1 MVIGTLLL
9 VALYFGG
16 KKIIFSITHETTDN
30 AQIETSIVPVL
41 TRISGY
47 VKTISIRD
55 YDSVGQNQLVAE
67 IDDAE
72 LQVLLLEQQSDLQ
85 QSMADVSN
93 AQAQLENG
101 ILSLKNNKGV
111 IDLKTIKQKKA
122 NSDLKRD
129 ENLFKEQAITRKQ
142 LEETEFQIAS
152 ANQELTNAQ
161 TELATANNRI
171 AVLRQ
176 NVNRAMALIEM
187 KKFKEEN
194 IKFDYNEFLNM
205 CGCDKKTETKEQTM
219 ASSSGSFEGQ
229 SFSNVIKK
237 HIHKIN
243 NAKLTEQE
251 QEIEE
256 ITDGSSSGSYD
267 VPLFGKSPKGR
278 RNPLKIDG
286 PDSIYK
292 GRAVK
297 DKNFPK
303 WGGPDSVFVKVK
315 EKCKKFPYCNQG
327 NTGAIEFVSEDTE
340 IKQVITETSK
350 KFGIPY
356 KEMEKIVINEISKI
370 FI

>member
-1 MVIGTLLL
+1 MSIMEEQKKKKQANVRKVVIGTLLL

-47 VKTISIRD
+47 VKTIAIKD

-72 LQVLLLEQQSDLQ
+72 LQVQLLEQQSDLM

-111 IDLKTIKQKKA
+111 IDLRTIKQKKA

-142 LEETEFQIAS
+142 VEETEFQLAS

-187 KKFKEEN
+187 KKTKIKETELKLSYTKIVTPSAGKIGKKNINIGQFVQAGTPLFSIVNDSSYWIVANFKESQLESLQEGKN
-194 IKFDYNEFLNM
+194 VKIRLDAFPDLDIEGTIASLSDATGAKFSLLPPDN
-205 CGCDKKTETKEQTM
+205 
-219 ASSSGSFEGQ
+219 SSGNF
-229 SFSNVIKK
+229 IKVTQRIPVK
-237 HIHKIN
+237 IAIN
-243 NAKLTEQE
+243 NQAAFKNKL
-251 QEIEE
+251 
-256 ITDGSSSGSYD
+256 
-267 VPLFGKSPKGR
+267 
-278 RNPLKIDG
+278 
-286 PDSIYK
+286 
-292 GRAVK
+292 RA
-297 DKNFPK
+297 
-303 WGGPDSVFVKVK
+303 GMSVF
-315 EKCKKFPYCNQG
+315 
-327 NTGAIEFVSEDTE
+327 
-340 IKQVITETSK
+340 ITVDK
-350 KFGIPY
+350 
-356 KEMEKIVINEISKI
+356 
-370 FI
+370 

>member
-1 MVIGTLLL
+1 MEEQKKKQANIRKVVIGTLLL

-47 VKTISIRD
+47 VKTIAIKD

-72 LQVLLLEQQSDLQ
+72 LQVQLLEQQSDLQ

-111 IDLKTIKQKKA
+111 IDLRTIKQKKA

-142 LEETEFQIAS
+142 VEETEFQLAS
-152 ANQELTNAQ
+152 ATQELANAQ

-187 KKFKEEN
+187 KKTKIKETELKLSYTKIITPSAGKIGKKNINIGQFVQAGTPLFSIVNDSSYWIVANFKESQLASLQEGKNVKIRLDAFSDLN
-194 IKFDYNEFLNM
+194 IEGTIVSLSDATGAKFSLLPPDN
-205 CGCDKKTETKEQTM
+205 
-219 ASSSGSFEGQ
+219 SSGNF
-229 SFSNVIKK
+229 IKVTQRIPVK
-237 HIHKIN
+237 IAIN
-243 NAKLTEQE
+243 NQAAFKNKL
-251 QEIEE
+251 
-256 ITDGSSSGSYD
+256 
-267 VPLFGKSPKGR
+267 
-278 RNPLKIDG
+278 
-286 PDSIYK
+286 
-292 GRAVK
+292 RA
-297 DKNFPK
+297 
-303 WGGPDSVFVKVK
+303 GMSVF
-315 EKCKKFPYCNQG
+315 
-327 NTGAIEFVSEDTE
+327 
-340 IKQVITETSK
+340 ITVDK
-350 KFGIPY
+350 
-356 KEMEKIVINEISKI
+356 
-370 FI
+370 

>member
-1 MVIGTLLL
+1 MSIMEEQKKKKQANVRKVVIGTLLL

-47 VKTISIRD
+47 VKTIAIKD

-72 LQVLLLEQQSDLQ
+72 LQVQLLEQQSDLM

-111 IDLKTIKQKKA
+111 IDLRTIKQKKA

-142 LEETEFQIAS
+142 VEETEFQLAS
-152 ANQELTNAQ
+152 ANQELSNAQ

-187 KKFKEEN
+187 KKTKIKETELKLSYTKIVTPSAGKIGKKNINIGQFVQAGTPLFSIVNDSSYWIVANFKESQLESLQEGKN
-194 IKFDYNEFLNM
+194 VKIRLDAFPDLDIEGTIASLSDATGAKFSLLPPDN
-205 CGCDKKTETKEQTM
+205 
-219 ASSSGSFEGQ
+219 SSGNF
-229 SFSNVIKK
+229 IKVTQRIPVK
-237 HIHKIN
+237 IAIN
-243 NAKLTEQE
+243 NQAAFKNKL
-251 QEIEE
+251 
-256 ITDGSSSGSYD
+256 
-267 VPLFGKSPKGR
+267 
-278 RNPLKIDG
+278 
-286 PDSIYK
+286 
-292 GRAVK
+292 RA
-297 DKNFPK
+297 
-303 WGGPDSVFVKVK
+303 GMSVF
-315 EKCKKFPYCNQG
+315 
-327 NTGAIEFVSEDTE
+327 
-340 IKQVITETSK
+340 ITVDK
-350 KFGIPY
+350 
-356 KEMEKIVINEISKI
+356 
-370 FI
+370 

>member
-1 MVIGTLLL
+1 MEEQKKKKQANVRKLVIGTLLL

-16 KKIIFSITHETTDN
+16 KKVIFSITHETTDN

-47 VKTISIRD
+47 VKTIAIKD

-111 IDLKTIKQKKA
+111 IDLRTIKQKKA
-122 NSDLKRD
+122 NSDLRRD

-142 LEETEFQIAS
+142 LEETEFQLAS

-187 KKFKEEN
+187 KKTKIKETELKLSYTKIITPSAGKIGKKNINIGQFVQAGTPLFSIVNDSSYWIVANFKESQLESLQEGKGVKIRLDAFPDLN
-194 IKFDYNEFLNM
+194 IEGSILSLSDATGAKFSLLPPDN
-205 CGCDKKTETKEQTM
+205 
-219 ASSSGSFEGQ
+219 SSGNF
-229 SFSNVIKK
+229 IKVTQRIPVK
-237 HIHKIN
+237 IAIN
-243 NAKLTEQE
+243 NQAAFKNKL
-251 QEIEE
+251 
-256 ITDGSSSGSYD
+256 
-267 VPLFGKSPKGR
+267 
-278 RNPLKIDG
+278 
-286 PDSIYK
+286 
-292 GRAVK
+292 RA
-297 DKNFPK
+297 
-303 WGGPDSVFVKVK
+303 GMSVF
-315 EKCKKFPYCNQG
+315 
-327 NTGAIEFVSEDTE
+327 
-340 IKQVITETSK
+340 ITVDK
-350 KFGIPY
+350 
-356 KEMEKIVINEISKI
+356 
-370 FI
+370 

>member
-1 MVIGTLLL
+1 MSIMEEQKKKKQANVRKLVIGTLLL

-47 VKTISIRD
+47 VKTIAIKD

-72 LQVLLLEQQSDLQ
+72 LQVQLLEQQSDLL

-111 IDLKTIKQKKA
+111 IDLRTIKQKKA

-142 LEETEFQIAS
+142 VEETEFQLAS
-152 ANQELTNAQ
+152 ANQELINAQ

-187 KKFKEEN
+187 KKTKIKETKLKLSYTKIITPSAGKIGKKNINIGQFVQAGTPLFSIVNDSSYWIVANFKESQLESLQEGKN
-194 IKFDYNEFLNM
+194 VKIRLDAFPDLTIEGTIASLSDATGAKFSLLPPDN
-205 CGCDKKTETKEQTM
+205 
-219 ASSSGSFEGQ
+219 SSGNF
-229 SFSNVIKK
+229 IKVTQRIPVK
-237 HIHKIN
+237 IAIN
-243 NAKLTEQE
+243 NQAAFKNKL
-251 QEIEE
+251 
-256 ITDGSSSGSYD
+256 
-267 VPLFGKSPKGR
+267 
-278 RNPLKIDG
+278 
-286 PDSIYK
+286 
-292 GRAVK
+292 RA
-297 DKNFPK
+297 
-303 WGGPDSVFVKVK
+303 GMSVF
-315 EKCKKFPYCNQG
+315 
-327 NTGAIEFVSEDTE
+327 
-340 IKQVITETSK
+340 ITVDK
-350 KFGIPY
+350 
-356 KEMEKIVINEISKI
+356 
-370 FI
+370 